1 LRLNLIEI
9 HVSLAKKSIFSIKN
23 KKNVEKSY
31 GLYYLID
38 FHIKITLKLDVLS
51 LFCVVPVTKVEDF
64 SLFTICR

>member
-1 LRLNLIEI
+1 MFHLQ
-9 HVSLAKKSIFSIKN
+9 KN
-23 KKNVEKSY
+23 QFFQLKIKKNVEKSY